1 MIAVYLLV
9 FLCFGIS
16 VSAAINLSWGSKSSY
31 ARVRSYT
38 NSYNDTW
45 VNILD
50 NGRSSWNSSADEVTF
65 TTDNASN
72 NRIYVQSYSDEWY
85 GVTRALA
92 LESGKYLK
100 KFEIEINFRMINIDT
115 SNFKKFARGT
125 VAHEI

>member
-1 MIAVYLLV
+1 MKKIKVFFFMSVL

-16 VSAAINLSWGSKSSY
+16 VSAATYISWGSKSSY

-45 VNILD
+45 VKILD
-50 NGRSSWNSSADEVTF
+50 NGRSSWNSSAAEVTF

-92 LESGKYLK
+92 LESGK
-100 KFEIEINFRMINIDT
+100 
-115 SNFKKFARGT
+115 
-125 VAHEI
+125 